1 MVVLI
6 IQNLNIVRREPSVL
20 VEVKE
25 RYVEMK
31 TQNMKIKKFLRNCE
45 VEKKE
50 NYNHTIEELQ
60 QRNQ

>member
-1 MVVLI
+1 MEFKYCQKKALSFGRKI
-6 IQNLNIVRREPSVL
+6 KK
-20 VEVKE
+20 VEL
-25 RYVEMK
+25 K

-60 QRNQ
+60 RRKQ

>member
-6 IQNLNIVRREPSVL
+6 IPNLNIVRREPSVL
-20 VEVKE
+20 VKIKE

-31 TQNMKIKKFLRNCE
+31 TYNVKIKKFLRNYE

-50 NYNHTIEELQ
+50 NYNHTIEEH
-60 QRNQ
+60 QRRN